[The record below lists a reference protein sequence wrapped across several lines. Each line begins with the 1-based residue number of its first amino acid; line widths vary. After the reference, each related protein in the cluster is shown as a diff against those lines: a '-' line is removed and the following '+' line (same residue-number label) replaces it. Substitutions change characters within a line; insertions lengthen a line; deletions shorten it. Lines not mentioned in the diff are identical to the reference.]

1 MSGTASFSGI
11 AKILMISGGLI
22 FFAGLVVFAFSKCG
36 IVPPFGKLPGDISYS
51 GENFKVF
58 APITSMIIVSV
69 LLTLIL
75 NLLSRLKK

>member
-1 MSGTASFSGI
+1 MSGSVGFSGI

-22 FFAGLVVFAFSKCG
+22 FFAGLVIFAFSKLG
-36 IVPPFGKLPGDISYS
+36 IVLPLGKLPGDISYS
-51 GENFKVF
+51 GKNFKVF

-75 NLLSRLKK
+75 NVLSRLKK